1 MVTDKITV
9 IKIYDVDDFSIF
21 PHDKLFPNEELFP
34 QFKYMEIGTDMNDV
48 GIVSGTLKLSEIAVD
63 NDFSFG
69 TVCSNKFEVQL
80 FNANFKIAG
89 KVIEVMQRENGVYTQ
104 LFKGVID
111 SAKSDRMQTYRSIVA
126 YDMFYY
132 LRDKDVSDFWNTFWD
147 KHLTNN
153 IYSATLK
160 QIRTELLTYVGLEYE
175 DIELTNDNLVI
186 SKVDSFSV
194 LSFADLL
201 KSICEMQACIPHI
214 NRFGKV
220 EFVQFDISGKVH
232 DLTGLYEGDNSQ
244 WQDLAIN
251 PITGIS
257 VYNGSEELL
266 QVYGTATNTYKINGN
281 LFILAM
287 KSANELNNALA
298 PIYNI
303 LKEVTFVPA
312 TIKMITADYDLR
324 LGDKILTERG
334 YSYVFKSEYSGIL
347 LLEQTLSCT
356 ATSTTQPD
364 SVSAGDQRVQGRKLS
379 VVKHDLDGLKS
390 EVADLDTNV
399 SSLIQQTENEVLLKV
414 DNNGNIVQVKLGVDP
429 NDSSATVYDISSDK
443 IKIVA
448 NSTIDISGKSVK
460 LKADNIDITGG
471 TMNWNNK
478 FIVNAQGGVTCTD
491 LTINGGSI
499 NIAGV
504 FSVSKSGYL
513 SCSGATLSGTLYLDN
528 AIYLTAPKNIQSETI
543 EYGGKS
549 YVQAIKILP
558 ELGAGDNPIL
568 NMGGNNLSGINYVSS
583 NNVITDYIDC
593 ININGYKPVTCTNL
607 GHSGGA
613 QHEIKIYWSTD
624 NRIGFLVDGN
634 DVGMIRT
641 TS

>member
-9 IKIYDVDDFSIF
+9 IKIYDVDDFAIF
-21 PHDKLFPNEELFP
+21 PHNKLFPNEDLFP

-80 FNANFKIAG
+80 FNANFKISG
-89 KVIEVMQRENGVYTQ
+89 KVIEVMQRENGVDTQ

-111 SAKSDRMQTYRSIVA
+111 SAKSDRMQTYRSVVA

-160 QIRTELLTYVGLEYE
+160 QIRTELLDYVGLEYE

-244 WQDLAIN
+244 WQDLAID

-334 YSYVFKSEYSGIL
+334 YSYVFKSEYSGVL
-347 LLEQTLSCT
+347 LLEQTLFCT

-364 SVSAGDQRVQGRKLS
+364 SVSAGDQRVRGRKLS

-429 NDSSATVYDISSDK
+429 NDSSATVYEISSDK

-448 NSTIDISGKSVK
+448 NSTIDISGKDIK
-460 LKADNIDITGG
+460 LKTDNINITGG
-471 TMNWNNK
+471 TLNFNDK
-478 FIVNAQGGVTCTD
+478 FIVN
-491 LTINGGSI
+491 GS
-499 NIAGV
+499 GT
-504 FSVSKSGYL
+504 L
-513 SCSGATLSGTLYLDN
+513 SCSEANLSGQLYLDN
-528 AIYLTAPKNIQSETI
+528 AIFLTAPESYNDSELI
-543 EYGGKS
+543 VEYGGKR
-549 YVQAIKILP
+549 YLP
-558 ELGAGDNPIL
+558 IVKMDEELGYDGWPNIKMFPFNLTGIFQLQSVRVDTREVHCNSVNTGTVQCNTI
-568 NMGGNNLSGINYVSS
+568 NN
-583 NNVITDYIDC
+583 
-593 ININGYKPVTCTNL
+593 YKPVTCTNL

-613 QHEIKIYWSTD
+613 QHDIKIYWSTD
-624 NRIGFLVDGN
+624 NRIGFLVDGT